1 MMMSRMP
8 IVSNTSPILNLSI
21 TGHLYLLPRQF
32 GEVIIPAEVL
42 NELKPDSSYP
52 GADTVQQALTD
63 GWLRVITLSNSHLA
77 HALTFELDQGEA
89 AAVALALQLG
99 QDRILMDERDGR
111 AKAKS
116 LGLVPTGLLGILLRA
131 KLAGQIPSLKNVMQ
145 TLKKDAG
152 FFIDVKLFDRL
163 LTEAGEK

>member
-1 MMMSRMP
+1 MMISHMP

-32 GEVIIPAEVL
+32 NEVIIPAEVL
-42 NELKPDSSYP
+42 TELKPESSYP
-52 GADTVQQALTD
+52 GADTIQQALVD
-63 GWLRVITLSNSHLA
+63 GWLRVVALSNNHLVR
-77 HALTFELDQGEA
+77 ALTFELDQGEA
-89 AAVALALQLG
+89 AAIALALQLG
-99 QDRILMDERDGR
+99 HERILMDERDGR

-131 KLAGQIPSLKNVMQ
+131 KLAGQIPALKNVMQ
-145 TLKKDAG
+145 ALRNNAG

-163 LTEAGEK
+163 LTEAGER